1 MRITRGPR
9 DAAGARV
16 PGVALQH
23 ATSPGEAAALF
34 RSPEARLALVR
45 AAWPHAVGPELA
57 RRTRVLGVDGAVLR
71 VQVPD
76 ARWRKVLHRMQ
87 PTILGRIARVAGEA
101 APRRIGFIEA
111 PIDEAGHGATEGA
124 VTAVPLGPPVA
135 VERSA
140 TAIDDPELRRL
151 FLETATRYLGHARGR
166 SSDDR
171 S

>member
-1 MRITRGPR
+1 M
-9 DAAGARV
+9 
-16 PGVALQH
+16 ALQH

-34 RSPEARLALVR
+34 RIPEARLALVR

-57 RRTRVLGVDGAVLR
+57 RRTRVLGVDGSVLR

-111 PIDEAGHGATEGA
+111 PIEEAEHSATDGEVA
-124 VTAVPLGPPVA
+124 AVPLCVPEL

-140 TAIDDPELRRL
+140 TAIADPDLRRR
-151 FLETATRYLGHARGR
+151 FLETATRYLGQARGR
-166 SSDDR
+166 R
-171 S
+171 SELA